1 MGEFTLESNAS
12 PSEVPVA
19 GFVVDFGREQLRD
32 TKGTPVP
39 LRPRAWAVLR
49 CLATN
54 AGRVVTKDELLQA
67 VWPGLVVTDG
77 SLAQAVSEIREA
89 MGDAGACALKTVP
102 RRGYQLVVEPVP
114 PKVRGDDGPYFLE
127 EADRPS
133 LAVLAF
139 RSMGGDLSSDEEARA
154 LARDLASEL
163 GRNSDLRLVS
173 HHASFAFAGGG
184 TPVVEIGRRLGCR
197 MLIDGQLRLDGHTI
211 VVTLELLDSETAT
224 ILWTS
229 KHRTDPSPTWIRDAF
244 VQSIARSLHGKA
256 RELQRMR
263 QARPPAAPSVYSMT
277 MRGSLLAMQFG
288 AEALA
293 AGRRSL
299 EGALSLDADYA
310 PAWTWLGYLNTIDA
324 YFGITGT
331 FNADRVSESLA
342 QLQHAIELDPR
353 SACAHRG
360 LSMALRVKRD
370 FEAALAAAERAV
382 ELAPSSIDSWQM
394 LSHALLYL
402 GRAHEA
408 LDTNLM
414 VLPQGTELSGY
425 WAAAR
430 SVMLWANRQL
440 VESLRHAEEALIKT
454 PHYTPSRQARVLAL
468 AELGRLDEARR
479 EAATLLSL
487 VPKRTAS
494 EVMNY
499 YADSAAE
506 LRERIRVAC
515 AAAGIPP

>member
-1 MGEFTLESNAS
+1 MDGSMLGPNAS
-12 PSEVPVA
+12 RSELPVA
-19 GFVVDFGREQLRD
+19 GFIVDLGRDLLRD
-32 TKGTPVP
+32 AKGSTVP

-54 AGRVVTKDELLQA
+54 AGRLVTKDELFET

-89 MGDAGACALKTVP
+89 MGDAGAGMLKTVP
-102 RRGYQLVVEPVP
+102 RRGYLLVADPVSAA
-114 PKVRGDDGPYFLE
+114 VRGDDGPYFLE

-139 RSMGGDLSSDEEARA
+139 RSTSGDPDADEAA
-154 LARDLASEL
+154 CAFARDLAAEL
-163 GRNSDLRLVS
+163 GRNSDLRVVS
-173 HHASFAFAGGG
+173 HHASFAFAGG
-184 TPVVEIGRRLGCR
+184 TSVPEIGRRLGCR
-197 MLIDGQLRLDGHTI
+197 TLIDGRFLRDGQHI
-211 VVTLELLDSETAT
+211 VVTLELLDSETAA

-229 KHRTDPSPTWIRDAF
+229 RHRAELPPASILDAF
-244 VQSIARSLHGKA
+244 VSSIARSVHGKA
-256 RELQRMR
+256 RELQRLR
-263 QARPPAAPSVYSMT
+263 QARRCATPSVYSMT
-277 MRGSLLAMQFG
+277 MRGSLLTMQFG
-288 AEALA
+288 AESLN
-293 AGRRSL
+293 AGRRLL
-299 EGALSLDADYA
+299 EDALLLDADSA

-324 YFGITGT
+324 YFEITGT
-331 FNADRVSESLA
+331 FTAARVAECLT
-342 QLQHAIELDPR
+342 QLRRAIELDPQ
-353 SACAHRG
+353 SATAHRG

-402 GRAHEA
+402 GRAREA
-408 LDTNLM
+408 LEANLA
-414 VLPQGTELSGY
+414 VLPPGTELSGY

-430 SVMLWANRQL
+430 SVMLWANRQPA
-440 VESLRHAEEALIKT
+440 ESLRHAEEALIKT
-454 PHYTPSRQARVLAL
+454 PHYTPSRQARIHAL
-468 AELGRLDEARR
+468 IELGRVDEARR

-487 VPKRTAS
+487 VPKRTAT

-499 YADSAAE
+499 YADSAVD

>member
-1 MGEFTLESNAS
+1 MGESTCPELR
-12 PSEVPVA
+12 VA
-19 GFVVDFGREQLRD
+19 GFIVDFGRELLRD
-32 TKGTPVP
+32 TQGRTVP

-54 AGRVVTKDELLQA
+54 AGRLVTKGELLQT

-89 MGDAGACALKTVP
+89 MGDAGARMLKTVP
-102 RRGYQLVVEPVP
+102 RRGYQLVAEPVLP
-114 PKVRGDDGPYFLE
+114 TVRGDDGPYFLE

-139 RSMGGDLSSDEEARA
+139 RSTGGNASADAQASA
-154 LARDLASEL
+154 LARDLAAEL
-163 GRNSDLRLVS
+163 GRNRDLRLVS
-173 HHASFAFAGGG
+173 HHASFAFEGAG
-184 TPVVEIGRRLGCR
+184 TPVSEIGRRLGCR
-197 MLIDGQLRLDGHTI
+197 TLIDGEMRSDGQAI
-211 VVTLELLDSETAT
+211 AVTLQLLDSETAT

-229 KHRTDPSPTWIRDAF
+229 RHRAELSETLTVEAF
-244 VQSIARSLHGKA
+244 VRSMARSLHGKV

-263 QARPPAAPSVYSMT
+263 QARPPAMPSVYNMT
-277 MRGSLLAMQFG
+277 MRGSLLTMQFS
-288 AEALA
+288 AEALT

-299 EGALSLDADYA
+299 ADALALDGGYA
-310 PAWTWLGYLNTIDA
+310 PAWTWLGFLNTIDA
-324 YFGITGT
+324 YFEITGE
-331 FNADRVSESLA
+331 FDASRVAECLA
-342 QLQHAIELDPR
+342 QLRHAIDLDPE

-360 LSMALRVKRD
+360 LSMALRLKRD

-402 GRAHEA
+402 GRAREA
-408 LDTNLM
+408 LDTSLA
-414 VLPQGTELSGY
+414 VLPHGTVLSSY

-430 SVMLWANRQL
+430 SVMLWANGQP
-440 VESLRHAEEALIKT
+440 VESLRHAEEALIRT
-454 PHYTPSRQARVLAL
+454 PHYTPSRQARIHAL
-468 AELGRLDEARR
+468 AELGRVDEARQ

-487 VPKRTAS
+487 VPKRTAA

-499 YADSAAE
+499 YADSAVD

>member
-1 MGEFTLESNAS
+1 MGESTLGSNAS
-12 PSEVPVA
+12 RSELPVA
-19 GFVVDFGREQLRD
+19 GFIVDLGRDLLRD
-32 TKGTPVP
+32 AQGSTVP

-54 AGRVVTKDELLQA
+54 AGRLVTKDELLQT

-89 MGDAGACALKTVP
+89 MGDAGARMLKTVP

-114 PKVRGDDGPYFLE
+114 LMVRGDDGPYFLE

-133 LAVLAF
+133 LAVLPF
-139 RSMGGDLSSDEEARA
+139 RSMGGGPSADVEASA
-154 LARDLASEL
+154 LARDLAAEL

-173 HHASFAFAGGG
+173 HHASFALEGGG
-184 TPVVEIGRRLGCR
+184 APVPEIGRRLGCR
-197 MLIDGQLRLDGHTI
+197 TLIAGQLRRDGQTI
-211 VVTLELLDSETAT
+211 AVTLELLDSETAT

-229 KHRTDPSPTWIRDAF
+229 KHRAELSPTSTLDAF
-244 VQSIARSLHGKA
+244 VRSIARSLHGKA
-256 RELQRMR
+256 RELQRVR
-263 QARPPAAPSVYSMT
+263 QARPPATPSVYSMT
-277 MRGSLLAMQFG
+277 MRGSLLTMQFG
-288 AEALA
+288 AEALT

-299 EGALSLDADYA
+299 EVAIALDADYA
-310 PAWTWLGYLNTIDA
+310 PAWTWLGFLNTIDA
-324 YFGITGT
+324 YFEITGT
-331 FNADRVSESLA
+331 FNAGRVAECLA
-342 QLQHAIELDPR
+342 QLRHAIELDPQ

-402 GRAHEA
+402 GRAREA
-408 LDTNLM
+408 LDTSLG

-430 SVMLWANRQL
+430 SVMLWANRQP
-440 VESLRHAEEALIKT
+440 VEALRHAEEALIKT
-454 PHYTPSRQARVLAL
+454 PHYTPSRQARIHAL
-468 AELGRLDEARR
+468 AELGRVDEARQ

-487 VPKRTAS
+487 VPKRTAA

-499 YADSAAE
+499 YADSAVE